1 MQNKTSNPASNDFL
15 RTLSATVTAT
25 AAIVGVHHYYRK
37 QRQPEAR
44 LQDYVIGISAKMHSS
59 APLPR
64 LQYVYQQAKLAY
76 QNYPDN
82 SAQAVIIED
91 KANALAERHTTT
103 MLPRPACWV
112 SGVAA
117 MPKSVSL
124 ANSKNTHLSLI
135 HI

>member
-64 LQYVYQQAKLAY
+64 LQYAYQQTKLAY
-76 QNYPDN
+76 QNYPDKVN
-82 SAQAVIIED
+82 LKLNPAFVIAPGYEVDI
-91 KANALAERHTTT
+91 NGFVIT
-103 MLPRPACWV
+103 
-112 SGVAA
+112 
-117 MPKSVSL
+117 
-124 ANSKNTHLSLI
+124 LS
-135 HI
+135 